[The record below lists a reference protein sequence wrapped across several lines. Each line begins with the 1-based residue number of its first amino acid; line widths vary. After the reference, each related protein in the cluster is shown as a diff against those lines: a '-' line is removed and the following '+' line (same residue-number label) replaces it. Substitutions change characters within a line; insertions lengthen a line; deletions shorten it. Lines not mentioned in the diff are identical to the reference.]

1 MTKEESIEKAAQAL
15 FSVRTMHIGRQ
26 TLVWDEAS
34 DNVKRNMRAQ
44 ARVALEASGWS
55 YVPEGSEVVEK
66 PKNRFT
72 GLGLCS
78 QGWSFFESNGIRSYH
93 CRCSVCEGYFM
104 APDRMTICQSCAM
117 IQAGEK
123 P

>member
-1 MTKEESIEKAAQAL
+1 MADGYWLIFKCAAFVVIA
-15 FSVRTMHIGRQ
+15 VI
-26 TLVWDEAS
+26 
-34 DNVKRNMRAQ
+34 
-44 ARVALEASGWS
+44 VAF
-55 YVPEGSEVVEK
+55 VT
-66 PKNRFT
+66 F
-72 GLGLCS
+72 
-78 QGWSFFESNGIRSYH
+78 GIRSYH